1 MKVSLEWEETN
12 YNIII
17 ENIKAN
23 GFKMFFQ
30 IMRQELVRR
39 EEQYSAA
46 VMSGKVVTTEG
57 AAAKNG
63 EPAWVCK
70 NTSQGEINVCC

>member
-17 ENIKAN
+17 ENIKAK

-46 VMSGKVVTTEG
+46 AE
-57 AAAKNG
+57 NG

>member
-12 YNIII
+12 YDIII
-17 ENIKAN
+17 ENKKAK

-30 IMRQELVRR
+30 IMRQELKDLVDLVRR

-46 VMSGKVVTTEG
+46 AE
-57 AAAKNG
+57 NG

>member
-1 MKVSLEWEETN
+1 MEWEETN

-17 ENIKAN
+17 ENIKAK

-30 IMRQELVRR
+30 IMRQELKELVELVRR

-46 VMSGKVVTTEG
+46 VMSGKVVPTEG
-57 AAAKNG
+57 AVA
-63 EPAWVCK
+63 E
-70 NTSQGEINVCC
+70 NTRRAMRISELIQKYELA